1 MMPSVMVKP
10 KTTSFLDSVGRNSLK
25 TTELY
30 SLALKHFQSFL
41 EINYSSK
48 YSIENIVEA
57 ILTNQINV
65 YETLNDF
72 VSYLLSIK
80 NDEMDF
86 L

>member
-10 KTTSFLDSVGRNSLK
+10 KTRSFLDSVGRNSLK

-57 ILTNQINV
+57 ILTKQINV
-65 YETLNDF
+65 YQMLNDF
-72 VSYLLSIK
+72 VLPT
-80 NDEMDF
+80 F
-86 L
+86 